1 MKTSEKI
8 LNILN
13 EESYSIAPSYND
25 SEGFGSV
32 SNTEALE
39 SLYDVARYFS
49 NYGEFLKTDKG
60 NMYVDASMADDFINL
75 ANIINRE
82 AKNIENRWNSLQ

>member
-25 SEGFGSV
+25 SEGFGSM

-39 SLYDVARYFS
+39 SLYDVARYF
-49 NYGEFLKTDKG
+49 NDYGEFLKTDEG
-60 NMYVDASMADDFINL
+60 DMYVDADMADDFIIL
-75 ANIINRE
+75 ADIINRE
-82 AKNIENRWNSLQ
+82 AKNIENKWDKLL